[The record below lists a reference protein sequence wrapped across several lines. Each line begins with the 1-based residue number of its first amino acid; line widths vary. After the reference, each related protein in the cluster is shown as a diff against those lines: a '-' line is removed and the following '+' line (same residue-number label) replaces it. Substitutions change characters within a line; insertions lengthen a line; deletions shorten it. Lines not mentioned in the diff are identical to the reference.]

1 MSQNTN
7 NTIIKFK
14 EIDHL
19 INESATAVSFENVYF
34 SYNEDRVI
42 LKDVSFEIN
51 KNEYVCIIGHNGSG
65 KSTISKVL
73 TGLLK
78 PASGKIKLFGIEI
91 NEVNLKFLRNNIG
104 IVFQNPDNQFVG
116 ITAEDDIAF
125 GLENRKVPSHQIWD
139 IIAEAAQAAGVYDL
153 LKRESLELSGGQKQR
168 VAIASVLAINPE
180 VIIFDESTSMLDP
193 KGKKELKELMIGL
206 RDVTKKTIISITH
219 DMEEVINADKVI
231 VMKAGEVQFIGK
243 PQDVFENE
251 DKLKAMNLDIPFTLK
266 LSKLLKQSGLDVD
279 LTLNNKELIKR
290 ICQK

>member
-1 MSQNTN
+1 M
-7 NTIIKFK
+7 
-14 EIDHL
+14 
-19 INESATAVSFENVYF
+19 NESATAVSFENVYF